1 MDAIAPNL
9 ASPSDP
15 LAIALS
21 ERDRNVVDMVREAL
35 ETKSVRLAYQPI
47 VLAGHS
53 GRLAFFEGLVRIL
66 DQTGRTIPAREFI
79 ADVED
84 KELGRQIDCV
94 ALECGLQ
101 ALAEN
106 PTLRLSINMSARTI
120 GYPAWLRTL
129 DRGIGMAADIGER
142 LIIEIT
148 ESSVLAAP
156 ETVSAFMSELQNLG
170 VCFAVDDFGAG
181 YTSLRHL
188 RDLDFD
194 VLKIDGH
201 FVRGLATDPDNQA
214 LIMAMLSVAKHFGM
228 LTVAENV
235 ETQADALWLANS
247 GVDCLQGYYFGA
259 PSLKPN
265 WTNASNLGGTSTA
278 ANSQFAVR

>member
-1 MDAIAPNL
+1 MEALAPNP
-9 ASPSDP
+9 AAPSDP
-15 LAIALS
+15 LAVAVAQ
-21 ERDRNVVDMVREAL
+21 RDRNVVAMVRDAL
-35 ETKSVRLAYQPI
+35 ATRSVQLAFQP
-47 VLAGHS
+47 VVVAGNF

-66 DQTGRTIPAREFI
+66 DNTGRTIPAKDFI
-79 ADVED
+79 SGVED

-94 ALECGLQ
+94 ALECGLR

-129 DRGIGMAADIGER
+129 DRGIGLAEDVGER

-156 ETVSAFMSELQNLG
+156 ETVSAFMDELQALG
-170 VCFAVDDFGAG
+170 ICFAVDDFGAG

-201 FVRGLATDPDNQA
+201 FVRGLAHDPDNQA
-214 LIMAMLSVAKHFGM
+214 MVKAMLSVAQHFGM
-228 LTVAENV
+228 LSVAENV
-235 ETQADALWLANS
+235 ESEIDALWLAAN

-259 PSLKPN
+259 PSLQPD
-265 WTNASNLGGTSTA
+265 WSNATNLGGQPGMQSA
-278 ANSQFAVR
+278 HSG